1 MRTSDLI
8 FSFLYIAALLIAAT
22 QLFKLS
28 DMNDAV
34 VSAKLYPWLVVGT
47 GLAVGGLETLRTLVS
62 KESGE
67 VSSISVLWH
76 RAFAHRRMI
85 LLGLFVV
92 YLAAIAFVGF
102 LVSTAMFCFCTIV
115 VLAPKRSM
123 KTVVVAALTTAGT
136 LGLIYVLLVVYL
148 EAFLP

>member
-1 MRTSDLI
+1 M
-8 FSFLYIAALLIAAT
+8 
-22 QLFKLS
+22 LFRS
-28 DMNDAV
+28 
-34 VSAKLYPWLVVGT
+34 KLYPWLVVGA

-67 VSSISVLWH
+67 VSGISVIWH
-76 RAFAHRRMI
+76 RAFARRRMI

-102 LVSTAMFCFCTIV
+102 LASTAMFCFCTIL

-123 KTVVVAALTTAGT
+123 KAAVVAALTTAGT